1 MVNTRSYP
9 IVTGTFIQPFV
20 ATKYDLAKWKEH
32 FERLL
37 EVGIHIFILQWTAD
51 TPYGRFKDC
60 CYQTALSADNALEE
74 YVCHSDCVKEML
86 EAAKQ
91 TGMQVFLGLNVS
103 DEWWNFNRIETDWG
117 EKQAAI
123 GVGMA
128 KELYEK
134 YYGEY
139 SQVFAGWYWAW
150 ELYNHMPDELADTG
164 SRFMNLYIEGLEKID
179 PSLPIMFSPFLNQ
192 KASPEATKRAWC
204 RFFEASKLRKGDI
217 FCCQDSIGA
226 GFVDIENIESLYN
239 AVAEAVKTKDGLEF
253 WANNENFSP
262 DFTAAPVSRFA
273 KQLRLTDKYV
283 SRHVTFSYS
292 HYYHPFRSAALHEQ
306 YKKYYQNG
314 NES

>member
-9 IVTGTFIQPFV
+9 IVTGTFIQPWAFSE
-20 ATKYDLAKWKEH
+20 YDFEKWSHHLEK
-32 FERLL
+32 LL
-37 EVGIHIFILQWTAD
+37 EVGIDTVIVQWTAT
-51 TPYGRFKDC
+51 TPYGKFKDC
-60 CYQTALSADNALEE
+60 YYDTALAEGNAAED
-74 YVCHSDCVKEML
+74 YVCRPECIKL
-86 EAAKQ
+86 LLKAAKRA
-91 TGMQVFLGLNVS
+91 GVKVFLGLNVS
-103 DEWWNFNRIETDWG
+103 DEWWKFSRIEPDWG
-117 EKQAAI
+117 KKQAKL
-123 GVGMA
+123 GVNIA
-128 KELYEK
+128 RELYEK

-139 SQVFAGWYWAW
+139 SEVFAGWYWAW

-226 GFVDIENIESLYN
+226 GFVDIENIDGLYK
-239 AVAEAVKTKDGLEF
+239 AVSDAVKIKKGIEF
-253 WANNENFSP
+253 WANNENFCP
-262 DFTAAPVSRFA
+262 DFTPASVSRFV
-273 KQLRLTDKYV
+273 KQMRLTDKYV

-292 HYYHPFRSAALHEQ
+292 HYYHPFRFSALHEQ

-314 NES
+314 SES